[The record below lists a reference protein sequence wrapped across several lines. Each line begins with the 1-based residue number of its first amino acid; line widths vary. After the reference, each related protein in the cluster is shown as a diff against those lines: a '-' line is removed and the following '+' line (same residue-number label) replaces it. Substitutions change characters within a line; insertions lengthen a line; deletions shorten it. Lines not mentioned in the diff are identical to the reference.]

1 MAFKKKTELINV
13 SGTIDESGSNTFTQL
28 EVSLDLDPISREIFV
43 VTDVYLD
50 PFTPSLAPGL
60 RTSTALSATNVSRSA
75 VANVGDS
82 QCISN
87 VTDTVFGGAAE
98 FSFARTAL
106 PVSQQST
113 GRMSDYL
120 GIISTPNFFVQVKG
134 TNNTSASGGSFRIT
148 GYRAI
153 ADADTYASLVA
164 SEVLSV

>member
-13 SGTIDESGSNTFTQL
+13 SGQITESGANTFTEL
-28 EVSLDLDPISREIFV
+28 KVSLDLDPISREIFV

-50 PFTPSLAPGL
+50 PFTPSLVAGL
-60 RTSTALSATNVSRSA
+60 RTSTALSATNVTRSA
-75 VANVGDS
+75 VANLGDS

-98 FSFARTAL
+98 FNFARTAL

-113 GRMSDYL
+113 GRVSDYL
-120 GIISTPNFFVQVKG
+120 GIISTPDFFVQVAG
-134 TNNTSASGGSFRIT
+134 TNNAAASGGNFRLT

>member
-1 MAFKKKTELINV
+1 MAFKKKTELINI
-13 SGTIDESGSNTFTQL
+13 SGQINESGANTFTELQ
-28 EVSLDLDPISREIFV
+28 VSLDLDPISREIFV

-50 PFTPSLAPGL
+50 PFTPSSVAGF
-60 RTSTALSATNVSRSA
+60 RTSTALSATNVTRSA

-87 VTDTVFGGAAE
+87 VTDTVFGGVAE
-98 FSFARTAL
+98 FNFARTAL

-120 GIISTPNFFVQVKG
+120 SIISTPNFFVQVVG
-134 TNNTSASGGSFRIT
+134 TNNIGASGGSFRLT
-148 GYRAI
+148 GFRAV